1 MEKIYFNSLLLFSFF
16 SCLSVCNENIPEI
29 WNYLIIFSFLLISIL
44 RFFVERKIIKDFF
57 FKILIF
63 GFFVPLFLSIIV
75 SFFNINLLSENRDYI
90 NYFFKDSLGRKINIL
105 VFFLIFIGINS
116 TIKNGNKYI
125 LKKILKSYILGVT
138 IFISIVGLWQV
149 LNKYFNIPMLF
160 ELNSRA
166 HIHSAGTVANFL
178 KIRLTGLA
186 NEPSYAAPYL
196 IDVIILSYLFRYR
209 KLLVFNLLVLLLTYS
224 GGGYINLFFLFVLI
238 FFHKGLARRK
248 TKIFIIIL
256 SIFFSLL
263 LVSLNF
269 YKFLEL
275 FSPVLNRFSSEHD
288 LFSIK
293 YNIRSYMVI
302 MPFVWIFLEE
312 GFFPYLFGMGTGSF
326 KYLSNTKFFYDGRS
340 VHGTSNNLFSDF
352 VYECGYIGLVLVIIM
367 FFLLF
372 KRLERNFKKNK
383 NIYNKV
389 NLILFF
395 HLIVSSLYRADF
407 LSSRFFLIISFIK
420 ILDLL
425 GKKRKINDKK
435 KVKNNEAKI

>member
-1 MEKIYFNSLLLFSFF
+1 MEKIYLNSLLLFSFF
-16 SCLSVCNENIPEI
+16 SCLSVCNENIPET
-29 WNYLIIFSFLLISIL
+29 WNYLIIFSFLLISIV
-44 RFFVERKIIKDFF
+44 RFFVKRKIVNDFF

-63 GFFVPLFLSIIV
+63 CFFLPLFLSIIV
-75 SFFNINLLSENRDYI
+75 SFFNVNLLSENKDYV

-116 TIKNGNKYI
+116 IIKNNNKYM
-125 LKKILKSYILGVT
+125 LKKILKSYVLGVT

-149 LNKYFNIPMLF
+149 LNKYFNIPIPF
-160 ELNSRA
+160 ELNSRT
-166 HIHSAGTVANFL
+166 HIHSAGTVASFL

-196 IDVIILSYLFRYR
+196 IDVIILSYLFRYK
-209 KLLVFNLLVLLLTYS
+209 KLFIFNLFILLLTYS
-224 GGGYINLFFLFVLI
+224 GGGYIDLLFLFMLI

-248 TKIFIIIL
+248 IKVSIIIL
-256 SIFFSLL
+256 SIFFILSLI
-263 LVSLNF
+263 SSN
-269 YKFLEL
+269 YSKFFEL

-302 MPFVWIFLEE
+302 MPFVWIFLEK
-312 GFFPYLFGMGTGSF
+312 GFFPYFFGMGTGSF

-340 VHGTSNNLFSDF
+340 VHITSNNLFSDF
-352 VYECGYIGLVLVIIM
+352 VYECGYIGLVLLIIM
-367 FFLLF
+367 FILLF
-372 KRLERNFKKNK
+372 KRLEKNFKKNK

-420 ILDLL
+420 ILELL
-425 GKKRKINDKK
+425 GKNIKINDKEK
-435 KVKNNEAKI
+435 IKNNEAKI